1 MPDENIKSHPGTA
14 AVLSFVFNG
23 LGQLYNGQI
32 NKGLLIMFFS
42 AVGMLALIMGS
53 ILAGLWLLGKIAGVS
68 ALILCGGLFL
78 IGLALICIFGIYSIK
93 DAYDV
98 AAKK

>member
-1 MPDENIKSHPGTA
+1 MEQNIKNPGVA

-32 NKGLLIMFFS
+32 KKGLWIIFFS
-42 AVGMLALIMGS
+42 TVSLLVFIMGS
-53 ILAGLWLLGKIAGVS
+53 ILIGLRLLEKLSSIRLLASGV
-68 ALILCGGLFL
+68 ALFL
-78 IGLALICIFGIYSIK
+78 IGLICICILGIYSII
-93 DAYDV
+93 DAYRQ